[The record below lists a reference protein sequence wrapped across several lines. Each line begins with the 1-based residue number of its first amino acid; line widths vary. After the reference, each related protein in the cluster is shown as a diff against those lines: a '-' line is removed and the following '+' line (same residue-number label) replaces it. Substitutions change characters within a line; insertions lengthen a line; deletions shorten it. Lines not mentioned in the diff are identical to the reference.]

1 MNVNPKAL
9 IPVFCMILIILIP
22 RTVLAEQA
30 FKFVETTG
38 RAIISDESSIDDARR
53 NSLEDAIFLAAIHG
67 GANINGF
74 SSVDKETNL
83 SEHFTL
89 RPAGELLDYTILDES
104 MDNEHYRTT
113 IRAAVGE
120 LKVKECSTRSIATI
134 MKFGGE
140 FNFSA
145 KLPAWLRQNADEIE
159 NEISKLLKSNPN
171 INLADVSPTN
181 FATNKLTSINDSF
194 DYTSLTRGKIRVE
207 NGDFALV
214 PLIAM
219 KLIKSKKN
227 IENELFLSVSVTSN
241 LYSGETYELIDSV
254 KYEVL
259 IKLRSETPWRTF
271 DILGKKTRDQIK
283 LAVNRGLD
291 QHVLD
296 LVDKIR
302 CVPLTATI
310 KMVNEKL
317 TVNLGHSHGITSNSL
332 AVSSGTNTPY
342 SILYVTEVKAKQSTI
357 EPLNQS
363 LELSSLIGKKINFME
378 SVK

>member
-1 MNVNPKAL
+1 
-9 IPVFCMILIILIP
+9 
-22 RTVLAEQA
+22 
-30 FKFVETTG
+30 
-38 RAIISDESSIDDARR
+38 
-53 NSLEDAIFLAAIHG
+53 
-67 GANINGF
+67 
-74 SSVDKETNL
+74 
-83 SEHFTL
+83 
-89 RPAGELLDYTILDES
+89 

-194 DYTSLTRGKIRVE
+194 DYTSLTRGRIRVE